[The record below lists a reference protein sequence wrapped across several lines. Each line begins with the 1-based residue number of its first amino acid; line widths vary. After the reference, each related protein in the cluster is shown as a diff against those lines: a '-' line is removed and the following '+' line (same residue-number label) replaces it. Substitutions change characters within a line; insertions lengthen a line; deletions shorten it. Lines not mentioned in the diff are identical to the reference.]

1 MTNFVTGGMQNLNLV
16 DSSISR
22 AITSMNDCTNEW
34 TSKMGK
40 QPNEVNCKLS
50 SLLESTVDPFFA
62 SWHPL
67 TLQGPKHEP
76 IAQSGTFADALET
89 MSKNCRQ
96 WHFKSSYGGLAS
108 WLLLLKLAHFC
119 TYLIDI
125 LTNVQAAEGCCVAHA
140 AWMSVNCVSVALASA
155 FSSLSVSCAVF
166 SFFCWY
172 KWFLQRRE
180 F

>member
-1 MTNFVTGGMQNLNLV
+1 
-16 DSSISR
+16 
-22 AITSMNDCTNEW
+22 
-34 TSKMGK
+34 MGK

-96 WHFKSSYGGLAS
+96 WHFKSS
-108 WLLLLKLAHFC
+108 
-119 TYLIDI
+119 
-125 LTNVQAAEGCCVAHA
+125 
-140 AWMSVNCVSVALASA
+140 M
-155 FSSLSVSCAVF
+155 AV
-166 SFFCWY
+166 
-172 KWFLQRRE
+172 
-180 F
+180 